1 MIWKLANIWVGV
13 ITLVLL
19 GILAAFIVWIARLSE
34 GATNEYDI
42 LFEQSVSGL
51 QTASQVSFAGV
62 PVGQISGIELWEK
75 DPEYVKVTI
84 KVRDNEPMLVGT
96 TATIQ
101 ATFTGVST
109 ILLDGARA
117 DAPAISC
124 ATTAC
129 PDGNPVIPPARGG
142 FNELLASAPL
152 LLERLATLTER
163 LTEVLDDDNQNQ
175 IAAILRNTNA
185 MTASFAETAPELNAT
200 LETYKIH

>member
-1 MIWKLANIWVGV
+1 MSLP
-13 ITLVLL
+13 LVLL

-51 QTASQVSFAGV
+51 ANGSQVSFAGV

-84 KVRDNEPMLVGT
+84 KVRDNVPMLVGT

-142 FNELLASAPL
+142 FNELLASAL
-152 LLERLATLTER
+152 
-163 LTEVLDDDNQNQ
+163 
-175 IAAILRNTNA
+175 
-185 MTASFAETAPELNAT
+185 
-200 LETYKIH
+200 YY